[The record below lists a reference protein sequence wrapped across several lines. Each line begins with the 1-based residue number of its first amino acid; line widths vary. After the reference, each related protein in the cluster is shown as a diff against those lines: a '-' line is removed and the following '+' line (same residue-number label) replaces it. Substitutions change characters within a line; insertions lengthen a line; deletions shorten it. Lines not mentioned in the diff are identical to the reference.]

1 MREIEIC
8 DVTLK
13 ELDSLKK
20 LPHTFRQRIEIAKL
34 LDRLGL
40 SVIRHR
46 RCKARQPSDQVHS
59 ILPEK
64 QYPRSAGGTYG
75 GKRRN
80 NLCCHEGGKASKASG
95 RCRSFTCKDGICI
108 PSEAAKDA

>member
-40 SVIRHR
+40 SVIEATGIEDVKPDSLRI
-46 RCKARQPSDQVHS
+46 KSIVSSLKNS
-59 ILPEK
+59 IL
-64 QYPRSAGGTYG
+64 A
-75 GKRRN
+75 
-80 NLCCHEGGKASKASG
+80 ASEASG
-95 RCRSFTCKDGICI
+95 SCRPVTCKDGICI
-108 PSEAAKDA
+108 PSEAAQDA